1 MRNILNKIKIDN
13 TTYLLILLALL
24 SGYIKNIFIILIIVL
39 IHELGH
45 VFFFLLFKI
54 DIVSVVIYPFGG
66 VTSVNKRIHERIYKD
81 ILISLGGIIFQL
93 ILFIIFYLLY
103 RNNLIVRSTYNI
115 FNTYNKS
122 VLLFNLLPIIPLDG
136 SKFLF
141 SLLSKYLSFKISN
154 ILSIIIGIIS
164 LIVFIIYISISGL
177 NDLVIVI
184 FLCIKLIEVIKNYKY
199 IMNKFYLERII
210 YNNYYDG
217 IVSNSSVDK
226 MKLDKYY
233 YFYDGRRYVN
243 EREYIKGLK
252 NSYK

>member
-1 MRNILNKIKIDN
+1 M
-13 TTYLLILLALL
+13 
-24 SGYIKNIFIILIIVL
+24 
-39 IHELGH
+39 
-45 VFFFLLFKI
+45 
-54 DIVSVVIYPFGG
+54 
-66 VTSVNKRIHERIYKD
+66 
-81 ILISLGGIIFQL
+81 
-93 ILFIIFYLLY
+93 
-103 RNNLIVRSTYNI
+103 
-115 FNTYNKS
+115 
-122 VLLFNLLPIIPLDG
+122 
-136 SKFLF
+136 
-141 SLLSKYLSFKISN
+141 
-154 ILSIIIGIIS
+154 SIIIGIIS

-217 IVSNSSVDK
+217 IVSNYSVDK

>member
-1 MRNILNKIKIDN
+1 MKNILNKIKIDN
-13 TTYLLILLALL
+13 TTYLLIVLALL

-45 VFFFLLFKI
+45 VFFFSLFKI
-54 DIVSVVIYPFGG
+54 DIVSIIIYPFGG
-66 VTSVNKRIHERIYKD
+66 VTTVNKRIHERIYKD
-81 ILISLGGIIFQL
+81 IFISLGGIIFQL
-93 ILFIIFYLLY
+93 ILSIIFYLLY
-103 RNNLIVRSTYNI
+103 SNNLIVRSTYLI

-141 SLLSKYLSFKISN
+141 SLLSKYLSFKMSN
-154 ILSIIIGIIS
+154 IVSIIIGIIS
-164 LIVFIIYISISGL
+164 LIVFIVYISISGL

-184 FLCIKLIEVIKNYKY
+184 FLCIKLIELIKNYKY

-217 IVSNSSVDK
+217 IVSDSSVDK

-233 YFYDGRRYVN
+233 FFYDGRRYIN
-243 EREYIKGLK
+243 EKKYISSIEK
-252 NSYK
+252 NL

>member
-1 MRNILNKIKIDN
+1 MKNILNKIKIDN

-122 VLLFNLLPIIPLDG
+122 VLLFNLLPLIPLDG

-141 SLLSKYLSFKISN
+141 SLLSKFLPFKISN
-154 ILSIIIGIIS
+154 IVSIIIGIIS